1 MKQRK
6 ISKQKKKDRKE
17 SFRFLRQWVSEKE
30 FFFFLF
36 QLQKTFLLHLPV
48 KDGEEDECD
57 QCQRHQSIHV
67 KQEEK
72 KGTLKLFLGRRKKT
86 GKTEKYHLFFFT
98 MYYCFFKKKKSI
110 RLTGK
115 LIFDCYFHTEYF
127 NSVRFLNFN
136 TIVINKQIILPILCC
151 NPIRRIVN
159 NYFSLIS

>member
-1 MKQRK
+1 MRSMPKTSVDTREAR
-6 ISKQKKKDRKE
+6 RKE
-17 SFRFLRQWVSEKE
+17 RNFETIFW
-30 FFFFLF
+30 
-36 QLQKTFLLHLPV
+36 
-48 KDGEEDECD
+48 EEE
-57 QCQRHQSIHV
+57 
-67 KQEEK
+67 
-72 KGTLKLFLGRRKKT
+72 KKT
-86 GKTEKYHLFFFT
+86 GKTEKNLLFFFT

-115 LIFDCYFHTEYF
+115 LIFDCCFHTEYF